1 MTLIYKGYLR
11 MLTVLDYKLFMAG
24 IAINT
29 DNSNVKERFIIII
42 YS

>member
-24 IAINT
+24 MQSILITQMLKKAL
-29 DNSNVKERFIIII
+29 S
-42 YS
+42 